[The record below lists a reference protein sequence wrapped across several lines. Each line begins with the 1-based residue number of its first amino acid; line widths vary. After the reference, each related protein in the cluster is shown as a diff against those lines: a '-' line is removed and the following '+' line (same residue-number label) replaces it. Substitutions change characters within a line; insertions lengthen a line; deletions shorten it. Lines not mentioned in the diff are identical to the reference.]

1 MHNLVL
7 MWERFVNRI
16 RLFRESFSDCEF
28 SLEIDEE
35 DCPTQPGVCVC
46 ECVYVC
52 MYVRVCVRVCV

>member
-1 MHNLVL
+1 

-16 RLFRESFSDCEF
+16 RLFQESFSDCEF

-46 ECVYVC
+46 VCKCMCMCVC
-52 MYVRVCVRVCV
+52 LRVCICV